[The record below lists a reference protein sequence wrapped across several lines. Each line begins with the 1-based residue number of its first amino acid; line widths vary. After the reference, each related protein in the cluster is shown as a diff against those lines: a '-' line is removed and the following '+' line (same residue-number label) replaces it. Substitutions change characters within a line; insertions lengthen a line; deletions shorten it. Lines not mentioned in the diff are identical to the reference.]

1 MDLTN
6 YDKWLDGAKT
16 ILIKFAEALVAAH
29 NWYERNA
36 EKIAKYLL
44 VFADFAVW
52 CSATDKL
59 TKNQIVFTDDLSI
72 EFAEKICKSENVQE
86 LVEEYYFDN
95 DEQNMRML
103 MDRCEAYKETAPY
116 KELYIQTLDAYQRAQ
131 YHLACIGMFSL
142 LDGVLA
148 DVSHMITATNFKSRI
163 QAIESKIS
171 NKIELNEIDRKT
183 LCIYTSIEQMK
194 DSVFGDSRF
203 TDVEPEGINR
213 HWVIH
218 GRTRK
223 VYLKYD
229 FLKVLLCLDA
239 ICYMSHLADT
249 IN

>member
-1 MDLTN
+1 
-6 YDKWLDGAKT
+6 
-16 ILIKFAEALVAAH
+16 
-29 NWYERNA
+29 
-36 EKIAKYLL
+36 
-44 VFADFAVW
+44 
-52 CSATDKL
+52 
-59 TKNQIVFTDDLSI
+59 
-72 EFAEKICKSENVQE
+72 
-86 LVEEYYFDN
+86 
-95 DEQNMRML
+95 
-103 MDRCEAYKETAPY
+103 
-116 KELYIQTLDAYQRAQ
+116 
-131 YHLACIGMFSL
+131 MFSL

-171 NKIELNEIDRKT
+171 DKIELNEIDRKT

-213 HWVIH
+213 HWIIH